1 MNRPSSRLIYVVAP
15 LCAAMAIWGM
25 IAPDDLASTAAD
37 ITGTIFASL
46 DWFFM
51 GSVTAFL
58 GLTLWLGLG
67 RYGRLRLGGPDE
79 RPEFSTASWLSM
91 LFSAGMGVGI
101 LFWGVAEP
109 MTHYVAPPIGSGE
122 TALAA
127 RRAMVLTNLHWGL
140 HAWSVYCIG
149 ALVLGYF
156 AFRRGGRWLAG
167 APLRLVFRGRW
178 VGPVANLADGI
189 AVVAIAFGVAGSL
202 VMGVMQL
209 QTGLNLA
216 VGWSADSASVGFA
229 ILVVLTIAYMLS
241 AATSLDKGIQLLSN
255 ANVALALLL
264 LVFVLLAGPTGFLLR
279 SAATALGDYLT
290 ALPGLSLSL
299 YPYQD
304 TGGWLEAWT
313 LTYFIWWIAWAPF
326 VGIFIA
332 RISRGRTIREFVLGV
347 TLTPTLLS
355 ILWFAVF
362 GGTGLHAE
370 MTDHPGFASV
380 VAEDITLALFTLYD
394 TLPGS
399 LVLTGVS
406 LVLIFVFLV
415 TSADSATF
423 VLGMLSSAGS
433 LDPPRRQK
441 LGWGVGLALMAAGLL
456 LSRSIDAVRAVVV
469 LGAIPFTFILILQ
482 LVALLRVLPGD
493 LAQEVDRVASG
504 PPDDDPPAPP
514 AQPTDTVD
522 AEVTA

>member
-1 MNRPSSRLIYVVAP
+1 
-15 LCAAMAIWGM
+15 MATWGM
-25 IAPDDLASTAAD
+25 LAPSDLAETAAT
-37 ITGTIFASL
+37 ITHTIFASL

-58 GLTLWLGLG
+58 LLTLWLGLG

-79 RPEFSTASWLSM
+79 KPEFTTASWLSM

-109 MTHYVAPPIGSGE
+109 MTHYVAPPVGSAE
-122 TALAA
+122 TAHAA

-140 HAWSVYCIG
+140 HAWSVYCVG

-156 AFRRGGRWLAG
+156 AFRRGGKWLAG
-167 APLRLVFRGRW
+167 APLRLVFRGSW
-178 VGPVANLADGI
+178 VNPVANLADGI
-189 AVVAIAFGVAGSL
+189 AVIAIAFGVAGSL
-202 VMGVMQL
+202 VMGAMQL
-209 QTGLNLA
+209 QTGLNVTL
-216 VGWSADSASVGFA
+216 GWSADSAGVGFG
-229 ILVVLTIAYMLS
+229 ILAVLTVAYMLS

-279 SAATALGDYLT
+279 SAATALGDYLS
-290 ALPGLSLSL
+290 ALPALSLSL
-299 YPYQD
+299 YPYRD

-370 MTDHPGFASV
+370 MTDSPGFASV
-380 VAEDITLALFTLYD
+380 VAEDVTLALFTLYE

-399 LVLTGVS
+399 TVLTGVS

-433 LDPPRRQK
+433 LDPPRTQK
-441 LGWGVGLALMAAGLL
+441 LGWGVGLALMAGGLL
-456 LSRSIDAVRAVVV
+456 LARSIDAVRAVVV
-469 LGAIPFTFILILQ
+469 LGAIPFTFILVLQ
-482 LVALLRVLPGD
+482 VVALLRVLPGD
-493 LAQEVDRVASG
+493 LADELARAAAEDEADP
-504 PPDDDPPAPP
+504 PPDGASMPETAPDAPASDGD
-514 AQPTDTVD
+514 DTV
-522 AEVTA
+522 AGEVPA